1 MSTDIVVYKKDKPVS
16 VSVDTFVQHTDSW
29 QAVVESGSELFV
41 PVLPSQARAVA
52 EKRDN
57 SEYGMAKYGLLPGFV
72 TFTGSAVPLLVTAS
86 PGTTALS
93 FAFLGVN
100 VVASLLTGLGSL
112 KIFRKVTRKEKA
124 KSEFVLVEAFKH
136 DKQGLK
142 RWLDTRYGLS
152 SVTDYTLSTMVTNM
166 YRGEST
172 RFLSVNSGERLW
184 NFAYDSTK
192 DGWFVEELK
201 SVAQK
206 EAGLALTAGK
216 TSAVSLVASK
226 GVKDEQ
232 LVEAEK
238 LPGECAVLLESFQ
251 ARQLSLAELS
261 LSTEAQHVIRR
272 SQEDLRQALSLYS
285 KMVAVGKSDVAA
297 VRLGESLSL
306 LIEELNVLLEQEFES
321 LDNEF
326 QAQHAYLKS
335 RQLGYG
341 QEPGLVLNALE
352 VQKKDVVGNNVI

>member
-1 MSTDIVVYKKDKPVS
+1 MSTDIVVYKKDKPVG
-16 VSVDTFVQHTDSW
+16 VSVDTFAQHADSW

-41 PVLPSQARAVA
+41 PVLPVQARAVA
-52 EKRDN
+52 EKRDD

-72 TFTGSAVPLLVTAS
+72 TFTGSAVPLLAVAS

-100 VVASLLTGLGSL
+100 VVASLLTGFGSF
-112 KIFRKVTRKEKA
+112 KIFHKVTRKEKA
-124 KSEFVLVEAFKH
+124 KSELVLVEAFKH

-142 RWLDTRYGLS
+142 RWLDTRYGLA
-152 SVTDYTLSTMVTNM
+152 SVTDDTLYTMVAQM
-166 YRGEST
+166 YRGNST
-172 RFLSVNSGERLW
+172 QFVSTNNEERLW

-216 TSAVSLVASK
+216 TSAGSLVSSK

-251 ARQLSLAELS
+251 SRQSSLAELS

-285 KMVAVGKSDVAA
+285 KMVAVGKSDIAA

-341 QEPGLVLNALE
+341 QEPGLVLDALE

>member
-1 MSTDIVVYKKDKPVS
+1 MSTDIVVYKKDKPVG
-16 VSVDTFVQHTDSW
+16 VSVDTFVQHADSW

-41 PVLPSQARAVA
+41 PVLPGQARVIAK
-52 EKRDN
+52 KRNESD
-57 SEYGMAKYGLLPGFV
+57 YGMSKYGLLPGFA
-72 TFTGSAVPLLVTAS
+72 TFIGSAVPMLATTS
-86 PGTTALS
+86 PETMAFS

-100 VVASLLTGLGSL
+100 VAASLLTGFGSF
-112 KIFRKVTRKEKA
+112 KIFRKVTREEKT
-124 KSEFVLVEAFKH
+124 KSEFVLNEAFKH

-152 SVTDYTLSTMVTNM
+152 SVTDYTLSKMVTSM

-172 RFLSVNSGERLW
+172 RFLSTNSGERLW
-184 NFAYDSTK
+184 NFVYDSTK

-216 TSAVSLVASK
+216 TSAVSSK

-232 LVEAEK
+232 LVEASK

-251 ARQLSLAELS
+251 SRQLSLSELS

-352 VQKKDVVGNNVI
+352 VQNKDVVGNNVV

>member
-1 MSTDIVVYKKDKPVS
+1 MSTDIVVYKKDKPVG
-16 VSVDTFVQHTDSW
+16 VSVDTFVQHVYSW
-29 QAVVESGSELFV
+29 QVVVGSGSELFV
-41 PVLPSQARAVA
+41 PVLPVQARVVA
-52 EKRDN
+52 EKRDD
-57 SEYGMAKYGLLPGFV
+57 SDYGMAKYGLLPGFV
-72 TFTGSAVPLLVTAS
+72 TFAGSAVPLLAVAS
-86 PGTTALS
+86 PETMALCLV
-93 FAFLGVN
+93 FCGVN
-100 VVASLLTGLGSL
+100 VVTSLLTGFGSF
-112 KIFRKVTRKEKA
+112 KIFRKVTRKEKS
-124 KSEFVLVEAFKH
+124 KSELVLNEAFKQ

-142 RWLDTRYGLS
+142 RWLDTRYGLA
-152 SVTDYTLSTMVTNM
+152 SVTDYTLSKMVTNM

-172 RFLSVNSGERLW
+172 RFLSANSGERLW
-184 NFAYDSTK
+184 NFAYDSIK

-216 TSAVSLVASK
+216 TSTVSSK

-251 ARQLSLAELS
+251 SRQSSLAELS

-341 QEPGLVLNALE
+341 QEPGLVLDALE